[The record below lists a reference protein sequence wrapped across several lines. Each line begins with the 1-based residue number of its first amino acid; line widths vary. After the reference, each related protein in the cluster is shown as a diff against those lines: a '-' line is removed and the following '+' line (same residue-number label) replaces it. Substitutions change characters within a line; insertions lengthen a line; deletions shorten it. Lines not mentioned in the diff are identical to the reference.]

1 MYPFLTVFFISI
13 NRSYNNITLTVQFIN
28 FWEISFHQKFSFVPQ
43 SPQGPFLYTKR
54 ETANATF

>member
-28 FWEISFHQKFSFVPQ
+28 FWEISFHQTN
-43 SPQGPFLYTKR
+43 FLPVIT
-54 ETANATF
+54 NICSI